1 MESIDVPATAQANQQ
16 DQDSNSLGQ
25 NNPEIPQENDNIQ
38 PDKNS
43 DLLTNSFQEQTESE
57 KGIDSGELVLSQI
70 EMVCKEVDAQKPIEH
85 ESDEGLINTK
95 ALGAGLDDLN
105 TSGSSVVNSFDY
117 NTLKAKL
124 EDLKINPNDVLR
136 PPQVALQLKNIKTD
150 GFSILGTLGNFSMI
164 IGKAKS
170 RKSFY
175 VNIALSAA
183 VSTKL
188 VLDRFKGELPID
200 QNEVLYFDTEQGKY
214 HVQLAVKRICKQID
228 IEEPENL
235 HVYHLRSQTPAERLR
250 LIEFAIYN
258 NDKIGLVVIDGI
270 KDLIT
275 SINDEGEA
283 TMVASKLLKWSE
295 ERNIHIIV
303 VLHQNKSDTN
313 ARGHIGTELNNKAET
328 VLSVTV
334 SEGNNEISI
343 VEPQMCRNVA
353 PEVFAFEVIDDM
365 PVAVE
370 NFTARTERKKKRFE
384 ILDLEDSKKLQ
395 LLTEVFATGGEF
407 SYSEMIIKLKLA
419 FKNQLE
425 QSIGDN
431 KVKELFTFCVNQGW
445 LLQEK
450 VKGPYAF
457 KASVLTQANE
467 KV

>member
-1 MESIDVPATAQANQQ
+1 MESIEVPTTAKVYQQ
-16 DQDSNSLGQ
+16 DEDNNNLRQ
-25 NNPEIPQENDNIQ
+25 NNPLIPEENDNIQ

-43 DLLTNSFQEQTESE
+43 NLLTNSLQEETESE
-57 KGIDSGELVLSQI
+57 TSIDGVDLVLSEI
-70 EMVCKEVDAQKPIEH
+70 EIVSNELEAQNPIEH
-85 ESDEGLINTK
+85 ELDEGLRNANTTEVGLNDPNSIESTACSSIN
-95 ALGAGLDDLN
+95 D
-105 TSGSSVVNSFDY
+105 NS
-117 NTLKAKL
+117 LKAKL
-124 EDLKINPNDVLR
+124 DRLKIDPSEVLR
-136 PPQVALQLKNIKTD
+136 PPQIALQLKNTQTD

-183 VSTKL
+183 VSTEL
-188 VLDRFKGELPID
+188 VFDRFKGELPIN

-228 IEEPENL
+228 VEEPENL
-235 HVYHLRSQTPAERLR
+235 HVYHLRSQTPAERLK

-334 SEGNNEISI
+334 SEGNNDISI
-343 VEPQMCRNVA
+343 VEPQMCRNMS
-353 PEVFAFEVIDDM
+353 PEVFAFEVINDM

-370 NFTARTERKKKRFE
+370 NFVARTESRKKRFE
-384 ILDLEDSKKLQ
+384 ILDIEDSKKLQ
-395 LLTEVFATGGEF
+395 LLTEVFAAGGEF
-407 SYSEMIIKLKLA
+407 SYSDMIIQLKLA
-419 FKNQLE
+419 FKNQFE
-425 QSIGDN
+425 QTIGDN
-431 KVKELFTFCVNQGW
+431 KIKELFTYCVSIGW

-450 VKGPYAF
+450 NKGPYTFGTF
-457 KASVLTQANE
+457 KETE
-467 KV
+467 TYKII